1 MQSKISFF
9 NKTIFKKN
17 FTHYWP
23 VWFGYLVICLF
34 EIPFGIYICSRNVA
48 YYTIEAE
55 RAVERTNSYV
65 NLMRA
70 VMSPILP
77 FLVAAVVAMALFFL
91 FI

>member
-77 FLVAAVVAMALFFL
+77 FLVAGCCDGSFFL